1 MSANNGSDKTGLSPE
16 LLAAYADGELAP
28 AECRRVAQVLAAY
41 RALPARARVD
51 FCRQLM
57 LDPGSEVP
65 RFLAVAEELAGRC
78 LEANRYLAAKLDGVT
93 DLAEQIR
100 QAIRGEAVE
109 WSRPESP
116 KRWAKVF
123 NCAPRTVRRWFEQQ
137 KIRNRKLSTRSY
149 VVAVGDLPPSD
160 RDRYRPR

>member
-1 MSANNGSDKTGLSPE
+1 MPPSLPG
-16 LLAAYADGELAP
+16 AAAVSTNHVPSLCGPCLGDPTP

-109 WSRPESP
+109 WSRLLPANLRSSAPSLANAAAYTGCEDPAPEFP
-116 KRWAKVF
+116 
-123 NCAPRTVRRWFEQQ
+123 PRAR
-137 KIRNRKLSTRSY
+137 
-149 VVAVGDLPPSD
+149 
-160 RDRYRPR
+160 